1 MNNPARQGIPYRLGP
16 AIIHNDYFNLWP
28 ESLHKRT
35 QHLSFW
41 LLQLIITFFPAFI
54 HPLIPL
60 LFKLYSIFQC
70 VIAGTTHSESTPLC
84 STSPCSWPWRPLYP
98 LLLQHLPTPFKSVPR
113 LSADNMIQSRQVAT
127 SSTKTSG
134 VRPAAPAHSAR
145 HSTLRPG
152 APSPGPQAGVGP
164 EGQIRSKA
172 MPMLFYNSRA
182 LR

>member
-1 MNNPARQGIPYRLGP
+1 MTTSIFGQSHCIREPNISRFL
-16 AIIHNDYFNLWP
+16 
-28 ESLHKRT
+28 
-35 QHLSFW
+35 
-41 LLQLIITFFPAFI
+41 LLQLIITFFHAFV
-54 HPLIPL
+54 HPFIPL
-60 LFKLYSIFQC
+60 LFKLYLILQC
-70 VIAGTTHSESTPLC
+70 VIAETIRSVSTPLC

-134 VRPAAPAHSAR
+134 VRPAAPAHSVR

-152 APSPGPQAGVGP
+152 ALSPGPQAGAGP
-164 EGQIRSKA
+164 EDQIRSKA
-172 MPMLFYNSRA
+172 MRMLFYNSRA

>member
-1 MNNPARQGIPYRLGP
+1 MITSVFGQSCCIREPNV
-16 AIIHNDYFNLWP
+16 
-28 ESLHKRT
+28 S
-35 QHLSFW
+35 HLL
-41 LLQLIITFFPAFI
+41 LLQLIITFFHAFVQ
-54 HPLIPL
+54 PFIPL
-60 LFKLYSIFQC
+60 LFKLYSILQC
-70 VIAGTTHSESTPLC
+70 VIAGTTHSASTPLC

-134 VRPAAPAHSAR
+134 VRPAAPAHSVR

-152 APSPGPQAGVGP
+152 ALSPGPQAGVGP